1 MTVYNDPIENR
12 PPPKRRRA
20 YQIFTPG
27 IPFYRDV
34 RVLRLVAQIV
44 FAVLFIGTL
53 AVTWISLTTNLE
65 QSQIA
70 LDFGVY
76 KRSFAAGLPEG
87 IPFDTEWDWAG
98 NLDLANSTI
107 FPVWIVLWLGIAY
120 YAYTRLRQRNRQLAI
135 IAAAVIVLLIP
146 LHPTI
151 ISELDKAVSPYLFPK
166 SNTRAIISGIVN
178 TLRVVVLS
186 VFASTLLG
194 VLIGIGLLST
204 NYLVRT
210 VSHVYVEIF
219 RNTPLLVQLV
229 LIYQGALLILPIVA
243 NSMTSPDKIGPLR
256 FYEKFYVVN
265 VRAFS
270 FPKLNPTDTAAWFYG
285 GLIVGLIAGYLV
297 RRWRIRVQELTGT
310 PSRTWLFVIPL
321 FIVCMITGWLIAGG
335 WPLSSGPFNVEYPQ
349 FGRFNIEGGTQIS
362 TPFMSLFSAL
372 TLYTTA
378 FIADIVRAGIQS
390 VPKGQVEAARSL
402 GLSGPQVLGMVVL
415 PQALRLII
423 PPLGNQYVN
432 IGKNSSLGLAVGY
445 ADTYQAVQLVNN
457 ESGQSVPLF
466 VGMMIIY
473 LALSL
478 LFSLLTNLL
487 NTTTRLRTR

>member
-1 MTVYNDPIENR
+1 MTVYDEPVGNR
-12 PPPKRRRA
+12 PPPRKRRV
-20 YQIFTPG
+20 YQLLTPG

-44 FAVLFIGTL
+44 FATFFIGTL
-53 AVTWISLTTNLE
+53 AITWISLTNNLAE
-65 QSQIA
+65 SQIA

-87 IPFDTEWDWAG
+87 IPFDTEWGWVGDV
-98 NLDLANSTI
+98 DLAGSVL
-107 FPVWIVLWLGIAY
+107 FPVWIVFWLAFTY
-120 YAYTRLRQRNRQLAI
+120 FVYTRLRQRNAQM
-135 IAAAVIVLLIP
+135 AVIVAILMVLSIA

-151 ISELDKAVSPYLFPK
+151 AAELDELTAPYLFPR

-186 VFASTLLG
+186 VIVSTILG
-194 VLIGIGLLST
+194 VLVGIGLLST
-204 NYLVRT
+204 NYLIRT
-210 VSHVYVEIF
+210 VSQVYVEIF

-229 LIYQGALLILPIVA
+229 LIYQAALIILPIVA
-243 NSMTSPDKIGPLR
+243 NSISSPEKIGTFK
-256 FYEKFYVVN
+256 FYEDFYIIN
-265 VRAFS
+265 VRGFS
-270 FPKLNPTDTAAWFYG
+270 YPKLNPTDTANWLYLGILAGLVVGYG
-285 GLIVGLIAGYLV
+285 V

-310 PSRTWLFVIPL
+310 PSRTWQFVLPL
-321 FIVCMITGWLIAGG
+321 FILCVAAGWLI
-335 WPLSSGPFNVEYPQ
+335 SGRPFDVEYPQ
-349 FGRFNIEGGTQIS
+349 FGRFNIEGGSQIS
-362 TPFMSLFSAL
+362 TPFMSLFLAL
-372 TLYTTA
+372 TLYTAA

-390 VPKGQVEAARSL
+390 VAKGQVEAARSL
-402 GLSGPQVLGMVVL
+402 GLSGSQVLGMVVL

-432 IGKNSSLGLAVGY
+432 VGKNSSLGLAVGY

-457 ESGQSVPLF
+457 ESGQAVPLF

-478 LFSLLTNLL
+478 LFSALTNLL
-487 NTTTRLRTR
+487 NVTTRLRTR